1 MFILYSIFIRIYY
14 SIIFILSF
22 FNQKAKDWIVGR
34 NNQLSFIKDKLPAWQ
49 NSPIIWI
56 HTASYGEFEMSR
68 PIIEAIQNKNV
79 NTRFI
84 ISFYSPSG
92 YNHISLDENY
102 FLKIYLPLDLKANHR
117 AIIGLI
123 KPKAVIFIKYE
134 FWFNFLRVLKSFGVP
149 YYFTSLHLNE
159 NSYLLNPLFS
169 TFKKQLLNASKI
181 FCQNTLSLDILRKNN
196 FKNLALFGDSRIEQV
211 LINQSISSHN
221 IKFNNDNQT
230 IAFGS
235 ITEFETPYV
244 IEFCNHYKT
253 YNYIIATHD
262 VSDQYL
268 GNLISKLDQDIQ
280 LYSNFKGS
288 SSEAKIVL
296 VDTYGGLRYLYKN
309 ADLAYIGAGFE
320 KGPHNILEP
329 LVYGIPVCIG
339 PNIKKF
345 PMAQYLEKKELLK
358 VISQIKNMNEMI
370 NYLKDLN
377 KHDFAHKSQQLFNEN
392 RTNIKEL
399 ISELNLTNL

>member
-1 MFILYSIFIRIYY
+1 ML
-14 SIIFILSF
+14 LST
-22 FNQKAKDWIVGR
+22 
-34 NNQLSFIKDKLPAWQ
+34 
-49 NSPIIWI
+49 SP
-56 HTASYGEFEMSR
+56 
-68 PIIEAIQNKNV
+68 
-79 NTRFI
+79 
-84 ISFYSPSG
+84 
-92 YNHISLDENY
+92 L
-102 FLKIYLPLDLKANHR
+102 
-117 AIIGLI
+117 
-123 KPKAVIFIKYE
+123 
-134 FWFNFLRVLKSFGVP
+134 
-149 YYFTSLHLNE
+149 
-159 NSYLLNPLFS
+159 
-169 TFKKQLLNASKI
+169 
-181 FCQNTLSLDILRKNN
+181 KNN

-296 VDTYGGLRYLYKN
+296 VDTYGDLRYLYKN

-339 PNIKKF
+339 LNIKKF